1 LNLNPTNILILRH
14 DPASFF
20 DNIEIG
26 KSEEKIGN
34 EDELGS
40 ENKSNILLTNF
51 CQAAHYTKKF
61 KFNNQEN
68 TPI

>member
-1 LNLNPTNILILRH
+1 LNLNPTNVLILRN
-14 DPASFF
+14 DTASFF
-20 DNIEIG
+20 DNIEIS
-26 KSEEKIGN
+26 KSDEKIEN

-51 CQAAHYTKKF
+51 FQAAHYIKKF